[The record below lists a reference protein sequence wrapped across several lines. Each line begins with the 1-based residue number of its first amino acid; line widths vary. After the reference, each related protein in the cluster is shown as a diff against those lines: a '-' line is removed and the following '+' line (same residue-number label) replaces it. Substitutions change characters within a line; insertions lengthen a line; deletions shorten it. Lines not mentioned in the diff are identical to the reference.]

1 MNKQD
6 QKTQERNADYYIKL
20 YRAAKK
26 QRNTAEKRRSKLLGI
41 GEGLIGSYDDIDM
54 DAVSKALSG
63 RKMSAGD
70 KNVLRNYAKAR
81 QVMDIIE
88 TSVEERM
95 TAHTDICRDVFL
107 KGMRINDVAQKYDVS
122 RQWIYKVKTKN
133 VAAIEEEIELRKA
146 CKISLSSDL

>member
-1 MNKQD
+1 M
-6 QKTQERNADYYIKL
+6 ERL
-20 YRAAKK
+20 P
-26 QRNTAEKRRSKLLGI
+26 LGI

-122 RQWIYKVKTKN
+122 RQWIHKVKTKN